1 MGEHHPLGMSG
12 RARGV
17 EQAGQ
22 GAGVEVQGCEAVRG
36 GGQDRVEGI
45 RAGGGLAAGQED
57 VPDTQPVPDRPERG
71 PAVGIGD
78 QDPAP
83 ESATTWRTSSGCSAA
98 FTTFGTAPA
107 LKAPR

>member
-22 GAGVEVQGCEAVRG
+22 GAGVRFRVAKRSEVAARTASKEYAP
-36 GGQDRVEGI
+36 
-45 RAGGGLAAGQED
+45 AAGS
-57 VPDTQPVPDRPERG
+57 PPVKRTCRTPSPSRTGRERG

-78 QDPAP
+78 QDPGA

-98 FTTFGTAPA
+98 LTTFGTAPA
-107 LKAPR
+107 FKAPR